1 MKKNF
6 FVFLFLCFSFLAVH
20 SQNLIS
26 VSFNK
31 GAVGSK
37 GSNAQDLTNLTNFQT
52 LLVSKAY
59 FIQNSSVSIFQ
70 VQGNDIPGTLRLV
83 TNTNR
88 FVDIPGSMV
97 WNDNGNASSREFMGF
112 LPSPNLVSFNLAS
125 FGGLNYTI
133 DNTRNFALGFVNKN
147 PTFTNGA
154 SVGGNASSPIDALN
168 NYLATFNT
176 SRPTGPVTV
185 AQLTTASTNPILTG
199 SATLASGETLSIE
212 LNGVVYTT
220 GISFSGTTWSWTVP
234 NTVTLVPGTYNVV
247 ATITNANGYTLS
259 DTSTDELI
267 ITNINLA
274 SLGCITI
281 VASGGVAEGSGA
293 AAWTYANNTIMP
305 NSATDVNINAS
316 DILAKLALGNLT
328 VAGSCINIDANVNNS
343 TNANRITFKASS
355 NIRHNNNVA
364 VTTNV
369 GDVIYWADSDATGT
383 ATTAGGTIALLN
395 ASTITTN
402 GGDVIL
408 AGGADSNTDGIP
420 DSYAIGAFSSV
431 ARGASPATSGLSL
444 DNATINA
451 GTGNVILK
459 GQGTG
464 AVQNFQI
471 GTRLYGGSIN
481 GANITVDAL
490 GSIQGASSSNWG
502 LSLEGFSIEG
512 SGNITLNGI
521 GGRAGSSNSDA
532 NQVGVEIRRALD
544 NLSDHSEVKA
554 TGTGTIIINGQGGS
568 GTFAD
573 PAVTIPQA
581 TGIRIEASQTNPIV
595 SANGNITLNGTS
607 GRSGRGPALMIGSP
621 VNSTNGNISL
631 KGNQSIEGTLNL
643 NGNIEINGTV
653 TTGGAITLESLGA
666 VTQTAAITGGDLS
679 LIGTGTFTLNNTSN
693 NIATVA
699 GGTNAVR
706 LGNLSLTDASG
717 GLTIGSVGST
727 NGLTTSG
734 TISIE
739 TLAGDLTLSQ
749 NVVTTNTTANA
760 IVLNAG
766 KTEAI
771 GTTTGGN
778 IIVSGTPSVT
788 TGTGGI
794 AKLFSGSDAGSTG
807 LTTLVGGASNTRGG
821 VDETTSTFSP
831 VLASNGKF
839 ALYRATLNC
848 APNVRF
854 KLSPPNVT
862 TSAIQGQVGT
872 LTENFN
878 SFTVGNVPVSGAY
891 SIGNFTKTGS
901 ATTSQYQNNN
911 TYGAPL
917 PNSSTL
923 STYLGLFSGGVVNIS
938 LTDPSRYLGFW
949 WAGGD
954 GGNRVTIYGSCGGNE
969 VQLAQFTTST
979 VTALLAG
986 ATLTAV
992 DGNVY
997 NSSSYRRSSAGNE
1010 PFAYINLELDD
1021 PNIYFTRLEF
1031 TQTGGGGFEVDN
1043 ITTGTGY
1050 GAASFTTPSAPTITS
1065 VTING
1070 GSATLAFTPPTSNGG
1085 SAITN
1090 YEYSIDG
1097 GTTWTAF
1104 SPATTTSPV
1113 TINGL
1118 TPGTDYPFQLRAVN
1132 AIGSSPA
1139 TPHLAVT
1146 PSNLVSFTK
1155 CAGTASA
1162 SQTLSVSG
1170 FDLRANVVVTA
1181 TSGYE
1186 VSLSSG
1192 TGYASSVTIP
1202 ASGTLNATTV
1212 YVRMTQ
1218 AATGTPSGNI
1228 TLVSGTVSESI
1239 ALSGTASSS
1248 SPGQINI
1255 QNSICDSQGLYW
1267 STWNNVGS
1275 TAATGVIGS
1284 VVSVSVT
1291 HSAGGLT
1298 TTPSMY
1304 AHNLFPA
1311 QYNVPNGVTLRNDK
1325 AGLFTFTFSQPV
1337 TNPQVAFSSIG
1348 NPSTPVGLTTSVPYQ
1363 VIWNGSG
1370 MTNPSSTT
1378 MTGREGYTIVSFPGT
1393 HTTITIQYDRDET
1406 YANIAFG
1413 AQNFNCS
1420 APTICL
1426 GDSVTLTAS
1435 GGSSYLWTPS
1445 TGLSVSNTAQVVA
1458 SPPTTTTY
1466 TVSDPS
1472 NACNESKT
1480 VTVNVS
1486 QVPNLP
1492 TVAATQY
1499 FCPGATIAD
1508 LTVTV
1513 PTGQIA
1519 RWYTTQTG
1527 GTSLATTASLV
1538 ARTYYVEA
1546 FDPTCGSSV
1555 SRVAVVVANYPDLI
1569 STSTTTLS
1577 LQASVASVIDDQ
1589 LVVNE
1594 ANAID
1599 GALVLIS
1606 SGFVS
1611 GDVLS
1616 YTGTL
1621 PTGVTR
1627 AYNSATGV
1635 LTFSGSMTPTEL
1647 QAIFRNVKF
1656 NSTSSNSQNRT
1667 VTFALGSALPFNSN
1681 GHYYQ
1686 FITAPGISW
1695 TAAKTAA
1702 EGMTFFGKQGYLT
1715 TVTSAAENQFI
1726 QTKIQGQ
1733 GWMGASDSQTE
1744 GIWRWITGPEAGT
1757 HFFTQTRA
1765 SSNSVNLNT
1774 TYGGLGAFTNQP
1786 NGNVVNG
1793 AYNNWASS
1801 EPNDWTTGEDYAHFL
1816 TNGTWND
1823 YPLTL
1828 SGISGYVVEFGGM
1841 DNDPCAVTSATRT
1854 FGVVVNV
1861 APTNITLNPSAINEN
1876 NAVNA
1881 VVGALTSTDA
1891 DLGDTHTYTLVNGV
1905 GATDNSSFN
1914 IVNNQLRAGIAFN
1927 FETKASYSVRV
1938 RTTDAGGLS
1947 FEKAITISVIN
1958 VDESPILSLPQ
1969 SSYSGTINVAQPT
1982 ITVLNS
1988 GGAADSYSISPAL
2001 PSGLLFNTSTGNI
2014 SGTPTVALQSS
2025 TYTISGTNS
2034 DGTGTVS
2041 FSLFVDLDTDGD
2053 GLGDTIDP
2061 DIDGDGVTNE
2071 QEIIDGTDP
2080 LKADTDGD
2088 GVIDGK
2094 EKTDGTDPKDSCKF
2108 ILASQTLAPSTAWN
2122 TADCDGEG
2130 VTNAQEKADGTDP
2143 LKADTDGDGVP
2154 DGIEKANR
2162 TSGTNP
2168 CSFVLA
2174 SQTLPPSA
2182 AWNAADCDG
2191 DGLTNAREKTLGT
2204 NPLNPDTDFDGVSDG
2219 VEVTAGSN
2227 PLRVDT
2233 DGDGITDNVDNCPT
2247 VNNPGQQDMDGD
2259 GIGDAC
2265 DSDRDGDGVSNTSDN
2280 CPDTPNRDQA
2290 DRDRDGKG
2298 DVCDTSELNV
2308 SQAITPN
2315 GDGINDTWVIY
2326 NIENHPGSTVRVFNR
2341 WGKEVFYSKNYKNDW
2356 DGHYRDY
2363 KENLPSSGS
2372 YFYQIDLGGDGIIDA
2387 QGWLYITK

>member
-1 MKKNF
+1 MKKNY
-6 FVFLFLCFSFLAVH
+6 FVLFMFCLFSFGIYG
-20 SQNLIS
+20 QNIIS
-26 VSFNK
+26 VSFRN
-31 GAVGSK
+31 GAVGTK
-37 GSNAQDLTNLTNFQT
+37 GSSVRELTNATNFST
-52 LLVSKAY
+52 LQIIKSY
-59 FIQNSSVSIFQ
+59 FIQNSSIASFQ
-70 VQGNDIPGTLRLV
+70 IQGNGVTGTLRLV
-83 TNTNR
+83 TATNA
-88 FVDIPGSMV
+88 FVDVPGAMEWS
-97 WNDNGNASSREFMGF
+97 DNGGVKEFVGF
-112 LPSPNLVSFNLAS
+112 IPSPNVTSFNLNS
-125 FGGLNYTI
+125 YGGSNYVI
-133 DNTRNFALGFVNKN
+133 DNTKNFALIFNSSSL
-147 PTFTNGA
+147 TFTNTNSIA
-154 SVGGNASSPIDALN
+154 GNSSNPDTALN
-168 NYLATFNT
+168 NYLTAFNA
-176 SRPTGPVTV
+176 SRPAGPVTV
-185 AQLTTASTNPILTG
+185 NAQTTSLNTPTITG
-199 SATLASGETLSIE
+199 SVTLASGETLSVDF
-212 LNGVVYTT
+212 NGVVYTT
-220 GISFSGTTWSWTVP
+220 ATGVTVSGNTWSFTVP
-234 NTVTLVPGTYNVV
+234 SALSNGTYNII
-247 ATITNANGYTLS
+247 ATITNTAGYTLS
-259 DTSTDELI
+259 DSTSNELI
-267 ITNINLA
+267 ITTAGTPTIGVSATQLNPFSSCAGSVSTVQSFSISGT
-274 SLGCITI
+274 SLTSSVVVTPPSGFEISQTLGGTYTPSITI
-281 VASGGVAEGSGA
+281 AASG
-293 AAWTYANNTIMP
+293 TLN
-305 NSATDVNINAS
+305 ATPVY
-316 DILAKLALGNLT
+316 
-328 VAGSCINIDANVNNS
+328 
-343 TNANRITFKASS
+343 
-355 NIRHNNNVA
+355 IRMK
-364 VTTNV
+364 
-369 GDVIYWADSDATGT
+369 SDATGT
-383 ATTAGGTIALLN
+383 
-395 ASTITTN
+395 
-402 GGDVIL
+402 
-408 AGGADSNTDGIP
+408 P
-420 DSYAIGAFSSV
+420 
-431 ARGASPATSGLSL
+431 
-444 DNATINA
+444 
-451 GTGNVILK
+451 
-459 GQGTG
+459 
-464 AVQNFQI
+464 
-471 GTRLYGGSIN
+471 
-481 GANITVDAL
+481 
-490 GSIQGASSSNWG
+490 
-502 LSLEGFSIEG
+502 
-512 SGNITLNGI
+512 SGNITVVS
-521 GGRAGSSNSDA
+521 GSA
-532 NQVGVEIRRALD
+532 
-544 NLSDHSEVKA
+544 SENVA
-554 TGTGTIIINGQGGS
+554 VTGT
-568 GTFAD
+568 
-573 PAVTIPQA
+573 V
-581 TGIRIEASQTNPIV
+581 
-595 SANGNITLNGTS
+595 
-607 GRSGRGPALMIGSP
+607 
-621 VNSTNGNISL
+621 
-631 KGNQSIEGTLNL
+631 
-643 NGNIEINGTV
+643 
-653 TTGGAITLESLGA
+653 
-666 VTQTAAITGGDLS
+666 
-679 LIGTGTFTLNNTSN
+679 
-693 NIATVA
+693 
-699 GGTNAVR
+699 NAVP
-706 LGNLSLTDASG
+706 NLD
-717 GLTIGSVGST
+717 
-727 NGLTTSG
+727 
-734 TISIE
+734 
-739 TLAGDLTLSQ
+739 
-749 NVVTTNTTANA
+749 
-760 IVLNAG
+760 
-766 KTEAI
+766 
-771 GTTTGGN
+771 
-778 IIVSGTPSVT
+778 
-788 TGTGGI
+788 
-794 AKLFSGSDAGSTG
+794 
-807 LTTLVGGASNTRGG
+807 
-821 VDETTSTFSP
+821 
-831 VLASNGKF
+831 
-839 ALYRATLNC
+839 
-848 APNVRF
+848 F
-854 KLSPPNVT
+854 KLSPPDVS
-862 TSAIQGQVGT
+862 TSAIQGLVGT
-872 LTENFN
+872 ITENFN
-878 SFTVGNVPVSGAY
+878 SFTDGNVPASGSYA
-891 SIGNFTKTGS
+891 IGSFIKTGTADKS
-901 ATTSQYQNNN
+901 RYITNEF
-911 TYGAPL
+911 YGAPL
-917 PNSSTL
+917 PNSTTL
-923 STYLGLFSGGVVNIS
+923 STYLGVFSGSIVNIT
-938 LTDPSRYLGFW
+938 LTEPSKYLGFY

-954 GGNRVTIYGSCGGNE
+954 TENQVTIFGSCGGNE
-969 VQLAQFTTST
+969 IQLAQFTTSAVTSLLNAST
-979 VTALLAG
+979 VTAI
-986 ATLTAV
+986 
-992 DGNVY
+992 DGNAY
-997 NSSSYRRSSAGNE
+997 NSSSYLRSNAGNS
-1010 PFAYINLELDD
+1010 PFAYINLQLDN
-1021 PNIYFTRLEF
+1021 PNISFTRLEF
-1031 TQTGGGGFEVDN
+1031 TQRSGGGGFEVDN

-1050 GAASFTTPSAPTITS
+1050 GVTPSAPTITS
-1065 VTING
+1065 VTTNG
-1070 GSATLAFTPPTSNGG
+1070 GSATIAFTPPTSNGG

-1118 TPGTDYPFQLRAVN
+1118 VPGTDYPFQLRAVN

-1181 TSGYE
+1181 PSGYE

-1192 TGYASSVTIP
+1192 SGYASSVTIP
-1202 ASGTLNATTV
+1202 ASGTLNSTLV

-1239 ALSGTASSS
+1239 AVSGSTSSS
-1248 SPGQINI
+1248 SPSQINI

-1420 APTICL
+1420 APSICL
-1426 GDSVTLTAS
+1426 RDSVTLTAS

-1458 SPPTTTTY
+1458 SPTTTTTY

-1513 PTGQIA
+1513 PSGQIA
-1519 RWYTTQTG
+1519 RWYTTLTG
-1527 GTSLATTASLV
+1527 GTPLATTASIV
-1538 ARTYYVEA
+1538 PRTYYVEA
-1546 FDPTCGSSV
+1546 FDPTCGASV

-1577 LQASVASVIDDQ
+1577 LQASAASVIDDQ

-1594 ANAID
+1594 SNAID

-1616 YTGTL
+1616 FTGTL

-1627 AYNSATGV
+1627 TYNSATGV

-1702 EGMTFFGKQGYLT
+1702 EGLTFFGKQGYLT

-1744 GIWRWITGPEAGT
+1744 GIWRWMTGPEAGT

-1774 TYGGLGAFTNQP
+1774 TYGGQGSFTNQP
-1786 NGNVVNG
+1786 NGNVING

-1801 EPNDWTTGEDYAHFL
+1801 EPNDWSTGEDYAHFL

-1876 NAVNA
+1876 NALNA
-1881 VVGALTSTDA
+1881 VVGTLTTTDA
-1891 DLGDTHTYTLVNGV
+1891 DSGDTHTYTLINGV
-1905 GATDNSSFN
+1905 GATDNASFN
-1914 IVNNQLRAGIAFN
+1914 ILNNQLRAGIAFN
-1927 FETKASYSVRV
+1927 FETKSSYSIRV

-1947 FEKAITISVIN
+1947 FEKVITISVIN

-1988 GGAADSYSISPAL
+1988 GGVADSYLISPVL
-2001 PSGLLFNTSTGNI
+2001 PSGLLFNTSTGII

-2108 ILASQTLAPSTAWN
+2108 ILASQTLATSTAWN
-2122 TADCDGEG
+2122 TADCDGDG

-2174 SQTLPPSA
+2174 SQTLPPSS

-2204 NPLNPDTDFDGVSDG
+2204 NPLNPDTDFDGVQDG
-2219 VEVTAGSN
+2219 AEVTAGSN
-2227 PLRVDT
+2227 PLRVDS
-2233 DGDGITDNVDNCPT
+2233 DGDGIADNVDNCPT

-2280 CPDTPNRDQA
+2280 CPNTPNRDQA

-2326 NIENHPGSTVRVFNR
+2326 NIENHPGSSVRVFNR
-2341 WGKEVFYSKNYKNDW
+2341 WGKEVFYSKDYKNDW

-2372 YFYQIDLGGDGIIDA
+2372 YFYQIDLGGDGTIDS

>member
-1 MKKNF
+1 MSSILFTYGGSTTFTISSSSNLGFKKIGESISYSDNT
-6 FVFLFLCFSFLAVH
+6 
-20 SQNLIS
+20 S
-26 VSFNK
+26 VS
-31 GAVGSK
+31 
-37 GSNAQDLTNLTNFQT
+37 
-52 LLVSKAY
+52 
-59 FIQNSSVSIFQ
+59 
-70 VQGNDIPGTLRLV
+70 
-83 TNTNR
+83 
-88 FVDIPGSMV
+88 
-97 WNDNGNASSREFMGF
+97 GNAATTGLLSD
-112 LPSPNLVSFNLAS
+112 LNAYLTATQ
-125 FGGLNYTI
+125 GLNP
-133 DNTRNFALGFVNKN
+133 N
-147 PTFTNGA
+147 
-154 SVGGNASSPIDALN
+154 
-168 NYLATFNT
+168 
-176 SRPTGPVTV
+176 GPVTV
-185 AQLTTASTNPILTG
+185 TSQTTTDITPTIAGT
-199 SATLASGETLSIE
+199 ATLQSGESLSVTV
-212 LNGVVYTT
+212 NGVLYTT
-220 GISFSGTTWSWTVP
+220 SNGLVVSGNTW
-234 NTVTLVPGTYNVV
+234 TLQLPTLTSATYNVV
-247 ATITNANGYTLS
+247 ATITNTAGYTLS
-259 DTSTDELI
+259 DSTSNELI
-267 ITNINLA
+267 ITPPGTSTIGSSDTQLNPFTA
-274 SLGCITI
+274 CAGSVSAVQSFSVSGTSLT
-281 VASGGVAEGSGA
+281 
-293 AAWTYANNTIMP
+293 NNVVVTPPIQFEVSTDGTNYTTSVTLTP
-305 NSATDVNINAS
+305 TAGDLDATTVYVRTTTSATGTPSGNI
-316 DILAKLALGNLT
+316 ALTSTGATT
-328 VAGSCINIDANVNNS
+328 V
-343 TNANRITFKASS
+343 
-355 NIRHNNNVA
+355 NVA
-364 VTTNV
+364 V
-369 GDVIYWADSDATGT
+369 S
-383 ATTAGGTIALLN
+383 
-395 ASTITTN
+395 
-402 GGDVIL
+402 
-408 AGGADSNTDGIP
+408 
-420 DSYAIGAFSSV
+420 
-431 ARGASPATSGLSL
+431 
-444 DNATINA
+444 ATI
-451 GTGNVILK
+451 
-459 GQGTG
+459 
-464 AVQNFQI
+464 
-471 GTRLYGGSIN
+471 
-481 GANITVDAL
+481 
-490 GSIQGASSSNWG
+490 
-502 LSLEGFSIEG
+502 
-512 SGNITLNGI
+512 
-521 GGRAGSSNSDA
+521 
-532 NQVGVEIRRALD
+532 
-544 NLSDHSEVKA
+544 
-554 TGTGTIIINGQGGS
+554 
-568 GTFAD
+568 
-573 PAVTIPQA
+573 
-581 TGIRIEASQTNPIV
+581 
-595 SANGNITLNGTS
+595 SA
-607 GRSGRGPALMIGSP
+607 PP
-621 VNSTNGNISL
+621 
-631 KGNQSIEGTLNL
+631 
-643 NGNIEINGTV
+643 
-653 TTGGAITLESLGA
+653 TLE
-666 VTQTAAITGGDLS
+666 
-679 LIGTGTFTLNNTSN
+679 
-693 NIATVA
+693 
-699 GGTNAVR
+699 
-706 LGNLSLTDASG
+706 
-717 GLTIGSVGST
+717 
-727 NGLTTSG
+727 
-734 TISIE
+734 
-739 TLAGDLTLSQ
+739 
-749 NVVTTNTTANA
+749 
-760 IVLNAG
+760 
-766 KTEAI
+766 
-771 GTTTGGN
+771 
-778 IIVSGTPSVT
+778 
-788 TGTGGI
+788 
-794 AKLFSGSDAGSTG
+794 
-807 LTTLVGGASNTRGG
+807 
-821 VDETTSTFSP
+821 
-831 VLASNGKF
+831 
-839 ALYRATLNC
+839 
-848 APNVRF
+848 F
-854 KLSPPNVT
+854 KLSPPDVT

-872 LTENFN
+872 YTEDFN
-878 SFTVGNVPVSGAY
+878 DNSLGLIASSGTLAIGDYVTVNGNNIKVKATDVWGGSG
-891 SIGNFTKTGS
+891 
-901 ATTSQYQNNN
+901 SQYL
-911 TYGAPL
+911 GIHM
-917 PNSSTL
+917 NSGLDAFVDLTL
-923 STYLGLFSGGVVNIS
+923 SE
-938 LTDPSRYLGFW
+938 PSRYVGFW
-949 WAGGD
+949 WGAGD
-954 GGNRVTIYGSCGGNE
+954 PGNTVKIYGTCGGSE
-969 VQLAQFTTST
+969 ILLGQFSAQSVLDLLASST
-979 VTALLAG
+979 VL
-986 ATLTAV
+986 AV
-992 DGNVY
+992 DGN
-997 NSSSYRRSSAGNE
+997 SYQSTLYTRSNAANE
-1010 PFAYINLELDD
+1010 SFAYINLQLSDS
-1021 PNIYFTRLEF
+1021 NIYFTRLVF
-1031 TQTGGGGFEVDN
+1031 GGGGFEVDN

-1050 GAASFTTPSAPTITS
+1050 GAASFTTPSAPTITAIS
-1065 VTING
+1065 TSN
-1070 GSATLAFTPPTSNGG
+1070 GSATVTFTAPTSNGG
-1085 SAITN
+1085 TPITN

-1181 TSGYE
+1181 PSGYE

-1192 TGYASSVTIP
+1192 SGYASSVTIP

-1239 ALSGTASSS
+1239 AVSGNASSS

-1378 MTGREGYTIVSFPGT
+1378 MIGQEGYTIVSFPGT

-1458 SPPTTTTY
+1458 SPTTTTTY

-1492 TVAATQY
+1492 TVAASQY

-1513 PTGQIA
+1513 PSGQIA

-1527 GTSLATTASLV
+1527 GTALATTASLV
-1538 ARTYYVEA
+1538 PRTYYVEA
-1546 FDPTCGSSV
+1546 FDPTCGASV

-1621 PTGVTR
+1621 PTGVTT
-1627 AYNSATGV
+1627 AYNSETGV
-1635 LTFSGSMTPTEL
+1635 LTFSGSITPTEL

-1695 TAAKTAA
+1695 TDAKTAA
-1702 EGMTFFGKQGYLT
+1702 EGLTFFGKQGYLT

-1744 GIWRWITGPEAGT
+1744 GIWRWMTGPEAGT

-1774 TYGGLGAFTNQP
+1774 TYGGQGSFTNQP
-1786 NGNVVNG
+1786 NGNVING

-1927 FETKASYSVRV
+1927 FETKSSYSVRV

-2001 PSGLLFNTSTGNI
+2001 PSGLLFNTSTAII

-2071 QEIIDGTDP
+2071 QEIIDGTDQ

-2122 TADCDGEG
+2122 TADCDGDG

-2227 PLRVDT
+2227 PLRVDS

-2341 WGKEVFYSKNYKNDW
+2341 WGKEVFFSKDYKNDW